1 MFSESPPLSGDTPPS
16 QEKQFIMCNA
26 RNMMKSFTFCW
37 ADSFHRVNIGKI
49 TRICKVNENE
59 ISYKHRSEEKR
70 NKRIHLNMN
79 CFANYSNVSVV

>member
-1 MFSESPPLSGDTPPS
+1 
-16 QEKQFIMCNA
+16 
-26 RNMMKSFTFCW
+26 
-37 ADSFHRVNIGKI
+37 
-49 TRICKVNENE
+49 VNENE